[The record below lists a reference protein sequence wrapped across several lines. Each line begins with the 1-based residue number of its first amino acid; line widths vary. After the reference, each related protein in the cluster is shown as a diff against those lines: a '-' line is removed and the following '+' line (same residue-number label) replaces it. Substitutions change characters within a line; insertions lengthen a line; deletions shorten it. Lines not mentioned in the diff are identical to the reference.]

1 MKRKKIPVTAYKE
14 IKPAFVHPLG
24 SYVQPGKKN
33 QKTKNKN
40 KNTAL
45 Q

>member
-24 SYVQPGKKN
+24 SYVQPGKKK